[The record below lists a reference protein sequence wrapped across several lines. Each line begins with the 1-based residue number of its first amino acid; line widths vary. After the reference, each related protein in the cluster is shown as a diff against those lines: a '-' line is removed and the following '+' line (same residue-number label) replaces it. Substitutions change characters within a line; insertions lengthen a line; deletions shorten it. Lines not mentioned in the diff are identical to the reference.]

1 MVPDLRP
8 IFDKLDLERLGS
20 RHFQRNRL
28 GLTPPMKRLF
38 FIFLGMFALGL
49 DAYVVAGLVPM
60 IQHDLGSSIGATG
73 QTVTAFTLS
82 YAIAAPLFATVVAG
96 RRAKIIMITALTVFV
111 LGNIVSALSDSIG
124 LLLVGRIVAGAG
136 AGLFS
141 PLAAAAAA
149 ALVPADK
156 RGRALGITLGGMS
169 SGTVIGVP
177 VGLLLADHFG
187 WQSTMWL
194 ISTLGVV
201 GGVGIAFG
209 MPAIQASPP
218 PSIRQRAA
226 LLANAGVLSVVG
238 VTLLAATASLGLY
251 TYITSVL
258 QDIGRAGDVTPY
270 IWVWGLGGIIG
281 SFSVG
286 HLIDKWGRPDRLMAG
301 ILAMLTA
308 SLFLLVPLAGVKL
321 LTFVP
326 MLLWGMM
333 GWSSQAPQQHAL
345 LAMEPQHGPAVVALN
360 SSCNYLGGAIGS
372 LVAGALVTAGVTGS
386 QLPLFAG
393 AVAVVAL
400 LAQLRIVT
408 RSSRRTVAVPA

>member
-1 MVPDLRP
+1 
-8 IFDKLDLERLGS
+8 
-20 RHFQRNRL
+20 
-28 GLTPPMKRLF
+28 
-38 FIFLGMFALGL
+38 
-49 DAYVVAGLVPM
+49 
-60 IQHDLGSSIGATG
+60 
-73 QTVTAFTLS
+73 
-82 YAIAAPLFATVVAG
+82 
-96 RRAKIIMITALTVFV
+96 VFV
-111 LGNIVSALSDSIG
+111 VGNIVSALSDSIG

-141 PLAAAAAA
+141 PLAAATAA

-177 VGLLLADHFG
+177 AGLLLANHFG

-194 ISTLGVV
+194 ISALGVV

-209 MPAIQASPP
+209 MPAIQASAP

-226 LLANAGVLSVVG
+226 LLANTAVLSVVG

-286 HLIDKWGRPDRLMAG
+286 RLIDKWGRPDRLMAG
-301 ILAMLTA
+301 ILAILTA
-308 SLFLLVPLAGVKL
+308 SLFLLVPLAGVKVL
-321 LTFVP
+321 GFVP

-333 GWSSQAPQQHAL
+333 GWSSQTPQQHAL

-386 QLPLFAG
+386 QLPIFAG

-408 RSSRRTVAVPA
+408 KSSRQTVAVPARTSV